1 MPRVRRI
8 VYILAYRSEK
18 VKGSISGLSLLFAG
32 NAANLLLSN
41 YQARNRDTQPKGRNI
56 ACLRYCFA
64 RNNTSTYD

>member
-18 VKGSISGLSLLFAG
+18 VKGSISGLSLSFAG

-41 YQARNRDTQPKGRNI
+41 YQAQNRGTLPIILNKV
-56 ACLRYCFA
+56 C
-64 RNNTSTYD
+64 SK